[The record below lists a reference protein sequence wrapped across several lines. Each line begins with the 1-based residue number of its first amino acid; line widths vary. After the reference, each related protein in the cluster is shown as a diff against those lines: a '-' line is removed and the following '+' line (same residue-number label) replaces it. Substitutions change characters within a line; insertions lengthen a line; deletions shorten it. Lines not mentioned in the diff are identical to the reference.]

1 LLYHIANNPKK
12 QEKLREEVMSVLPDK
27 TMPITHDILKHIP
40 YVKACVKESLR
51 LFPIANGTIRT
62 MQTDVSIGGYMIPKG
77 VRFSNIFLSSEL
89 QI

>member
-27 TMPITHDILKHIP
+27 TMPITYDILKHIP
-40 YVKACVKESLR
+40 YVKACIKESLR
-51 LFPIANGTIRT
+51 LFPIFTGNLRN

-77 VRFSNIFLSSEL
+77 VRFSSIFLSSKI